1 MIIKARFLRD
11 GKPYGKE
18 YTYLSDIDVST
29 ADTVMLTDTAQ
40 GIVTEVDV
48 PNEEVTAFRDKLK
61 KISGIVEPHE
71 QKITK

>member
-18 YTYLSDIDVST
+18 YTYLSDT
-29 ADTVMLTDTAQ
+29 AVMVGDTVMLTDTAQ
-40 GIVTEVDV
+40 GIVTAVDI
-48 PNEEVTAFRDKLK
+48 PEEEVAVLQDKLK

-71 QKITK
+71 